1 MAQDR
6 GFLGRWLSHLLHN
19 RHLARGVSTVGFLIV
34 GHWSFAQKS
43 KAIVGYSE
51 KVLQSYAIS
60 YEDFVPRT
68 DSRENLRGTDDRL
81 MTDR

>member
-1 MAQDR
+1 M
-6 GFLGRWLSHLLHN
+6 
-19 RHLARGVSTVGFLIV
+19 VI
-34 GHWSFAQKS
+34 GHRVKKS
-43 KAIVGYSE
+43 QAFEEYSE
-51 KVLQSYAIS
+51 KELQSYAIS